1 MKLGLI
7 DLLSDNDTAL
17 TPINHIDIDNMSC
30 WQLTS
35 SSNDTLDF
43 DLLIQDF
50 ILMSL
55 YNVIHSI
62 VRTEEQIRLTIA
74 NLIFIA
80 QDVFKK
86 EI

>member
-1 MKLGLI
+1 MKLSFI
-7 DLLSDNDTAL
+7 DLFSANGTAL

-30 WQLTS
+30 WQLTP
-35 SSNDTLDF
+35 SSNDTLGF
-43 DLLIQDF
+43 DLLIQGF
-50 ILMSL
+50 ISILL

-62 VRTEEQIRLTIA
+62 IRTEEQTRLTIA